1 MASDSGVGTEA
12 YLGALEARAGDA
24 PALEASTQL
33 ELLLVVAPQV
43 VLYPGA
49 TLPMRAPRHSALEV
63 LLRSSGDALLAVSS
77 NQPTAGD
84 VCCVAR
90 LERAAPLADN
100 ATELV
105 AVARGVAR
113 GTVLA
118 LRPGGVLLSV
128 LPEAAD
134 RPQQPPMMS
143 AHAHASVWRSHR
155 PEALAARLRAAPAL
169 LAVADAASLAS
180 LTPAELSWAAASK
193 LPLDACERRALLQ
206 EPSAAVRLHRLL
218 VLVSEDAV
226 LRCASCGVHWASGED
241 VVASGATDAFVNAHG
256 YVHDMCTV
264 STARNLFVQG
274 RPTAQDSWFAGHA
287 WQIASC
293 RACLAHAGWLFTA
306 VPHATELPHLPAA
319 FWGLR
324 RGAFTHAARHA
335 ATPET
340 SARE

>member
-1 MASDSGVGTEA
+1 MASDSGGGAEA
-12 YLGALEARAGDA
+12 YLGALEARCGDA
-24 PALEASTQL
+24 QALEASRQL
-33 ELLLVVAPQV
+33 ELLLFVAPQV

-63 LLRSSGDALLAVSS
+63 LLRGAGDALLAVSS
-77 NQPTAGD
+77 DEPNVGD

-90 LERAAPLADN
+90 LERAAPLADDT
-100 ATELV
+100 AELV
-105 AVARGVAR
+105 AVVRGVAR

-118 LRPGGVLLSV
+118 LRPGGKLLISV

-143 AHAHASVWRSHR
+143 AHAASVWRNHR
-155 PEALAARLRAAPAL
+155 PEALAARLRASPAL

-180 LTPAELSWAAASK
+180 LTPAELSWTAASK
-193 LPLDACERRALLQ
+193 LPLDADERRALLQ

-218 VLVSEDAV
+218 AMVSEDAA
-226 LRCASCGVHWASGED
+226 LCCASCGVHWASGEH
-241 VVASGATDAFVNAHG
+241 VVATGATGAFVNAHG

-264 STARNLFVQG
+264 SKAQNLFVQG

-293 RACLAHAGWLFTA
+293 RSCLSHAGWLFTA
-306 VPHATELPHLPAA
+306 VPNAAHLPDLPAA

-324 RGAFTHAARHA
+324 RGAFTHAARTA

-340 SARE
+340 